1 LIIKNIS
8 KKEIK
13 KMNHSMAT
21 NEKLASNKNDG
32 DSQYILLHQKIK
44 LLLSKII
51 LASLSNEEQKSI
63 FKSLNSEEKTKDFD
77 LNSFSRIIS
86 NDIEIPPKPELGNF
100 AYPCFRLSNALKKSP
115 AIIAKDLSVTISNF
129 LESANV
135 TDDASSTNDADKNKF
150 THNKLLENDELKV
163 LNEIYYISS
172 VKPDGPYLNFFLTQE
187 MLLKDILSSI
197 LKEKSFK
204 RLKNEKPKTILIE
217 SPGPNTNK
225 PLHLGHLRNMLL
237 GDSLSKI
244 LSAFGEDPHIVNI
257 INDRGIHICKS
268 MIAYRKMGNGK
279 TPKSEGIK
287 SDHFVGDFYVLYSKL
302 EKEDPNIAKEAEALL
317 VKWENQD
324 PDTLKLWEKMN
335 TWAIEGF
342 QKTYDK
348 LGFNIEKDY
357 FESQIY
363 KKGREIILEG
373 LNNGIFQKDETGA
386 IIADLEDKS
395 LGKKVLLRSNGTSVY
410 ITQDIYLAKKR
421 YEEYKYDKMI
431 YVVANEQER
440 HFETLFEIL
449 KKLKFEFANNCM
461 HFSYGMVE
469 LPEGK
474 MKSRE
479 GNVIDTDDLIE
490 QMVELSKEEIKKRYA
505 DLSEKEINFRAEK
518 IALSAIKFFFLKFD
532 PAKNFVFN
540 PQESL
545 SFEGET
551 GPYIQYTYARI
562 KSIEKKVNQ
571 KKQVIDFDSPKEIE
585 KALRQVDY
593 SLLNTA
599 LDFELS
605 SLLLQFWEKIESAS
619 TNLKPSILS
628 RYALDLSQCLNK
640 YYHTNRVLDDTS
652 KEDQSGAGMP
662 NVSLSRLILLKASA
676 LVLKNALKLF
686 GIDVLDEM

>member
-1 LIIKNIS
+1 MKSQNKEPPIKSLETESIKQAHNDYLPLH
-8 KKEIK
+8 KKIR
-13 KMNHSMAT
+13 SA
-21 NEKLASNKNDG
+21 
-32 DSQYILLHQKIK
+32 
-44 LLLSKII
+44 LSKII
-51 LASLSNEEQKSI
+51 VASLQKEEQSSI
-63 FKSLNSEEKTKDFD
+63 LNELLKVQPTSHLQSDPNKINILTQKISED
-77 LNSFSRIIS
+77 L
-86 NDIEIPPKPELGNF
+86 EIPPNLELGNF
-100 AYPCFRLSNALKKSP
+100 AYPCFKLSSSLKKP
-115 AIIAKDLSVTISNF
+115 PLIISKELAQKISNF
-129 LESANV
+129 L
-135 TDDASSTNDADKNKF
+135 SSPAKNSK
-150 THNKLLENDELKV
+150 EELTKELYY
-163 LNEIYYISS
+163 LNSI
-172 VKPDGPYLNFFLTQE
+172 KPIGPYLNFYLDKSSISKE
-187 MLLKDILSSI
+187 LLSSI
-197 LKEKSFK
+197 LTKNDAYG
-204 RLKNEKPKTILIE
+204 RLKNKNPKTILIE

-237 GDSLSKI
+237 GDSISKI
-244 LSAFGEDPHIVNI
+244 LASCGNYTHIVNI
-257 INDRGIHICKS
+257 VNDRGIHICKS
-268 MIAYRKMGNGK
+268 MLAYEKMGNGK

-287 SDHFVGDFYVLYSKL
+287 SDHFVGNYYVLYSKL
-302 EKEDPNIAKEAEALL
+302 EKENPELSKEAEEFLI
-317 VKWENQD
+317 KWENEE
-324 PDTLKLWEKMN
+324 PELIKLWEKMN

-373 LNNGIFQKDETGA
+373 LNNGIFQKDDTGA
-386 IIADLEDKS
+386 IIVDLEDKS

-490 QMVELSKEEIKKRYA
+490 QMVALSKEEIKKRYT
-505 DLSEKEINFRAEK
+505 DLSEKEINDRAEK
-518 IALSAIKFFFLKFD
+518 IALCAIKFFFLKFD

-562 KSIEKKVNQ
+562 KSIEKKVNE
-571 KKQVIDFDSPKEIE
+571 KKQAIDFDCPKEIE
-585 KALRQVDY
+585 KVLDQIDC

-599 LDFELS
+599 LDFELI
-605 SLLLQFWEKIESAS
+605 SLLLQFEEKIESAS
-619 TNLKPSILS
+619 INFKPSILS